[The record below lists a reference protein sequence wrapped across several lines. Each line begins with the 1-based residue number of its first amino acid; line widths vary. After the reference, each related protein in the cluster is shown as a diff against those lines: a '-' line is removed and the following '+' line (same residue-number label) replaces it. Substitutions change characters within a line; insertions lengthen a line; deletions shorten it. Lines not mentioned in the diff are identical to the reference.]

1 MQFIIFFATVLS
13 VHILINYYIFSRG
26 LKTFEPATT
35 LRIIYIIGFW
45 ILAAS
50 FFVGRILEKI
60 YLSQLSDLF
69 TWAGS
74 FWLAAMLYLF
84 LAVFLFDLLKL
95 TDRLLPFLH
104 HFQNTYLFR
113 HPLLITIATAVLVF
127 LIVLGGHINAIYP
140 QLKQITIQ
148 AEGKLSERDQLKI
161 AMVSDIHLG
170 TIIGQ
175 KRLKRM
181 VNSINAL
188 QADVILLSGDIVD
201 EDLEP
206 VIRQNL
212 GETLS
217 QLQAPLGVYGVTGN
231 HEYIGGVDEAVAY
244 LEANGIQLLRDTT
257 IRLFDQVYLAGRDDF
272 ESRRFG
278 GENRKSLESVLTPL
292 PPDRFL
298 ILLDHQPVGI
308 REAVN
313 NKVDLLLCG
322 HTHKGQLWPL
332 NYITDALFVVGY
344 GYEQIKN
351 THVYVSSGIGSWGPP
366 VRIGNRP
373 EIVELT
379 LEFSK

>member
-1 MQFIIFFATVLS
+1 MQFILFFGIVLS

-26 LKTFEPATT
+26 LKTFEPGST
-35 LRIIYIIGFW
+35 LRTLYIIGFW
-45 ILAAS
+45 LLAAS
-50 FFVGRILEKI
+50 FFLGRILEKI
-60 YLSQLSDLF
+60 YLSHLSDFF

-84 LAVFLFDLLKL
+84 LAVLLFDLIKL
-95 TDRLLPFLH
+95 ADRLLPFLH
-104 HFQNTYLFR
+104 HFQHNYLFR
-113 HPLLITIATAVLVF
+113 NPVLITITTAIIVF
-127 LIVLGGHINAIYP
+127 LTVLGGHINAIYP
-140 QLKQITIQ
+140 RLKQINISV
-148 AEGKLSERDQLKI
+148 EEKVSVREQLKI
-161 AMVSDIHLG
+161 AMVSDVHLG

-181 VNSINAL
+181 VNNINAVK
-188 QADVILLSGDIVD
+188 ADIILLSGDIVD

-257 IRLFDQVYLAGRDDF
+257 IRLFDQVYLGGRDDF

-278 GENRKSLESVLTPL
+278 TDKRKALETVAEQL
-292 PPDRFL
+292 PSDRFL

-308 REAVN
+308 REAVD
-313 NKVDLLLCG
+313 NKVDVLLCG

-332 NYITDALFVVGY
+332 NFITDALFVVGY
-344 GYEQIKN
+344 GYEQIEN

-373 EIVELT
+373 EVVEIT
-379 LEFSK
+379 LNFRR